1 MSRIVRYTAAEVGRA
16 LIPVLALLVVIFAAF
31 DAARSLAG
39 ATAVALELPVLLEL
53 VALRT
58 LIALDVLLPLG
69 LYLAVVIALGRLHH
83 DHEVVGLRALGFS
96 GAALVRGVLVVAVAV
111 AVLVGGV
118 SLFARAW
125 AYERVYT
132 LEAEQGAEFELEDL
146 APGHFQANDDTG
158 RVVHARARDGDGL
171 RGFLFY
177 EGGEGTTQLVL
188 ADRARQPAGAAG
200 RSRLLLD
207 DGAVYTLDRGGGNDR
222 VSEFSEL
229 TLRLEQPSQLVGY
242 QRKAAATASLLRSQ
256 RPDDVAEWQWRASRP
271 LATLLLA
278 LLAVPL
284 SATAPRRGR
293 YARVFTAMGVFA
305 LYFVATD
312 MARSWVEQSAVG
324 AFPGVW
330 WVHAL
335 AAAALLGL
343 WVRGVASPLR
353 GGGG

>member
-1 MSRIVRYTAAEVGRA
+1 MVRYTVAEVSHA

-31 DAARSLAG
+31 DTARSLTG
-39 ATAVALELPVLLEL
+39 TAALAVELPVLLEL

-83 DHEVVGLRALGFS
+83 DHEVVALRALGFS
-96 GAALVRGVLVVAVAV
+96 AAVLVRGVLVVAVAV
-111 AVLVGGV
+111 AVVVGGV

-132 LEAEQGAEFELEDL
+132 LEAEQGAEFELDDL
-146 APGHFQANDDTG
+146 APGHFQANSDTG
-158 RVVHARARDGDGL
+158 RVVHARARVRGGKGL
-171 RGFLFY
+171 QGFLLY
-177 EGGEGTTQLVL
+177 ERQDGVVQLVL
-188 ADRARQPAGAAG
+188 AERARQPEGAAG
-200 RSRLLLD
+200 RTRLLLD
-207 DGAVYTLDRGGGNDR
+207 DGAVYGLDRDGGNDR
-222 VSEFSEL
+222 VSEFNQL
-229 TLRLEQPSQLVGY
+229 TLRLEPPSRLVGY
-242 QRKAAATASLLRSQ
+242 KRKAAATAALLRSQ
-256 RPDDVAEWQWRASRP
+256 RPDDIAEWQWRASRP

-330 WVHAL
+330 WVPAV

-343 WVRGVASPLR
+343 WARRAAWRLRR
-353 GGGG
+353 GGAG